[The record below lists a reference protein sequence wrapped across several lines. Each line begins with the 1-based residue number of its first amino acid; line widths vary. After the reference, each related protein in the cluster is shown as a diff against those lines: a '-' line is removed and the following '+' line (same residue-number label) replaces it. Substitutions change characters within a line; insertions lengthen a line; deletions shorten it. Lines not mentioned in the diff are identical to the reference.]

1 MRQPVSCIISPCA
14 YSTCYP
20 HDCKLYRNIN
30 PGLPANCGV
39 MTERMEYADEC
50 RVSAGT
56 DGERLHTQTAAS
68 PRGSISGTDG
78 EREKGDGEAGRVER
92 RRGGLLRQSC
102 VHGARNGGN
111 CPDRSGKYAG
121 YGGPSPVPVLARRDA
136 AGWRLLILRP
146 YSCGISGEGGG
157 LDVVSPR
164 TRSDQAGV
172 RRIENGQ
179 SLHVSGK

>member
-1 MRQPVSCIISPCA
+1 M
-14 YSTCYP
+14 
-20 HDCKLYRNIN
+20 
-30 PGLPANCGV
+30 
-39 MTERMEYADEC
+39 MTERTEYADKY

-56 DGERLHTQTAAS
+56 DGERLHSQTAAS
-68 PRGSISGTDG
+68 PRGGISGTDG
-78 EREKGDGEAGRVER
+78 ERKKGDGEANRLER

-102 VHGARNGGN
+102 VYGTRNGGN
-111 CPDRSGKYAG
+111 CPDRRGKCAG

-136 AGWRLLILRP
+136 AGWGLRILRP

-164 TRSDQAGV
+164 TRPDQAGV